1 MSKQGTKDSKKYILF
16 DLDGTITDPMLGITK
31 SVKYAL
37 EKFNIQVED
46 LNDLCKFIGPP
57 LKDSFMEYYNFT
69 ECDAEKAINF
79 YREYFSTEGL
89 YENEVYDGFEEL
101 LISLKE
107 NQKTLIVATSK
118 PTVFA
123 KTILNHFELSNYFD
137 LICGSNLDGT
147 MSKKGD
153 IIKYII
159 DEVKI
164 ENPSKMVMVGDRKH
178 DIYGAIE
185 NKIDSIGVLY
195 GYGDYEE
202 LSNSNST
209 YIVSNVNELKN
220 LLETV

>member
-1 MSKQGTKDSKKYILF
+1 MQKKRRL
-16 DLDGTITDPMLGITK
+16 
-31 SVKYAL
+31 A
-37 EKFNIQVED
+37 
-46 LNDLCKFIGPP
+46 FI
-57 LKDSFMEYYNFT
+57 EYYNFT
-69 ECDAEKAINF
+69 EGDAENAIKF

-89 YENEVYDGFEEL
+89 YENEVYEGFEEL
-101 LISLKE
+101 LMSLKE

-123 KTILNHFELSNYFD
+123 KTILNHFKLSNYFD

-153 IIKYII
+153 IIKHII

-164 ENPSKMVMVGDRKH
+164 ENPSQMVMVGDRKH

-185 NKIDSIGVLY
+185 NQIDSIGVLY

-209 YIVSNVNELKN
+209 YIVNNVNELKD
-220 LLETV
+220 LLEIV